1 MRALNIDFQARRGPG
16 WLAIALFV
24 AGLAAM
30 LASGLAYQR
39 VQAELARL
47 DARLRPMRAA
57 LVPDTSTVEPA
68 MQDRWRAAVRTGDM
82 LRTRWFELL
91 AELEANRPEDVVWLV
106 LEAEQRGQLRFV
118 GETKTFAAIEEAARR
133 LRAAP
138 GIRNVDL
145 AQHEV
150 HQLESERL
158 IGFTLAADWVAVQ
171 GRRRP

>member
-1 MRALNIDFQARRGPG
+1 MRALNIDFRARPGPG
-16 WLAIALFV
+16 WRAIVLFV
-24 AGLAAM
+24 TGLVSI

-39 VQAELARL
+39 EHAERARL

-57 LVPDTSTVEPA
+57 LAPDASAVDPA
-68 MQDRWRAAVRTGDM
+68 MQDRWRVAARTGDM
-82 LRTRWFELL
+82 LRTRWFELF

-138 GIRNVDL
+138 GIRDVEL

-150 HQLESERL
+150 HQLEGEHL
-158 IGFTLAADWVAVQ
+158 IGFTLAADWAAVRDR
-171 GRRRP
+171 GHP

>member
-1 MRALNIDFQARRGPG
+1 MRALNIDFQVRRGPG

-57 LVPDTSTVEPA
+57 LAPDASSVDPA
-68 MQDRWRAAVRTGDM
+68 MQDRWRVAARTGDM

-118 GETKTFAAIEEAARR
+118 GETKTFTAIEETARR

-138 GIRNVDL
+138 GIREVEL

-150 HQLESERL
+150 HQVEGEHL
-158 IGFTLAADWVAVQ
+158 IGFTLAASWAAVQ
-171 GRRRP
+171 GRGRP